1 MDSPIVYAIL
11 GTALLILVIVVAKQ
25 QRKLRIC
32 QELWRRNEWK
42 AKHEALEEKHFAL
55 LNQFD
60 RKVEMETLR
69 RLKEW
74 DPGPSILEDVRHAE
88 KMALMRETRDA
99 GRKTP
104 PRTDAGPNAKI
115 HKIKMNRSHKGD
127 GRTI

>member
-1 MDSPIVYAIL
+1 MDWQLISV
-11 GTALLILVIVVAKQ
+11 ILVMQLLVSAIVIVRQ
-25 QRKLRIC
+25 QRKLTNFRISS
-32 QELWRRNEWK
+32 EKNEWK
-42 AKHEALEEKHFAL
+42 MRHEALEEKHFAL

-69 RLKEW
+69 RIKGW

-115 HKIKMNRSHKGD
+115 HKIKMNRSHKG
-127 GRTI
+127 RAE